1 MSGIWLIVALVI
13 AIVLVIF
20 MIAKLK
26 IHAFLSLM
34 SVSLLLAIVVG
45 IPLVKI
51 PTIIG
56 EGFSSIFKNIGIVI
70 ILGAL
75 IGAILEKPGPHLS

>member
-51 PTIIG
+51 PTII
-56 EGFSSIFKNIGIVI
+56 V
-70 ILGAL
+70 
-75 IGAILEKPGPHLS
+75 H